1 MNILLLSDSGDKN
14 WFGMIGYTKEYDH
27 KEEVSSINLRDL
39 EKVDMPFLRDV
50 HDQKSGLG
58 LETR

>member
-1 MNILLLSDSGDKN
+1 
-14 WFGMIGYTKEYDH
+14 MIGYTKEYDH